1 MSITGQL
8 YDLQELDLQIETDEQ
23 SLARLNSQ
31 LGENSVVVK
40 AQNEFAAAQQHLED
54 LKKQQHT
61 KEWEID
67 DLTNKIKSAEEQ
79 MYSGKV
85 TNPKELTS
93 LQQEVGIL
101 KPQCTKLEDDV
112 LVLMEQIEQA
122 ETDITGKNG
131 KLKEIEAEWQVQ
143 QQKVAADIELLKAA
157 LVKLKNERQEL
168 ASEIEVGLVELYT
181 NLKNRKG
188 IAVARVERGICRG
201 CQISLSA
208 AEQQR
213 ARAGDM
219 VQCGSCGRI
228 LFQP

>member
-1 MSITGQL
+1 MSIAGQL
-8 YDLQELDLQIETDEQ
+8 YELQELDLQIETDEQ
-23 SLARLNSQ
+23 SLARSNSQ

-40 AQNEFAAAQQHLED
+40 AQDELAAVQQHLED
-54 LKKQQHT
+54 LKKQQQN

-67 DLTNKIKSAEEQ
+67 DLTNKIKAAEGQ
-79 MYSGKV
+79 MYGGKV
-85 TNPKELTS
+85 TNPKELSS

-101 KPQCTKLEDDV
+101 KPQRTKLEDEV

-122 ETDITGKNG
+122 ETAVTGKND
-131 KLKEIEAEWQVQ
+131 KLKQVAAEWQDQ
-143 QQKVAADIELLKAA
+143 QQKLAVDIEQLKVA
-157 LVKLKNERQEL
+157 LAELKNDRQEL
-168 ASEIEVGLVELYT
+168 TSEIAAEAVELYT

-208 AEQQR
+208 AELQR
-213 ARAGDM
+213 ARTGDM